1 MNDPCAG
8 ECKRT
13 SFSAL
18 VPFAGFCE
26 SFHDQAI
33 DFAEEQMFIDD
44 SGEILNE
51 KLYEMFYANV
61 NYGYVRNKYA
71 KAYVDALAHAI
82 DIPLDYE
89 EMQSPREYNFTT
101 DRLFAKLDRSS
112 LATMLRV
119 VRGWRLHDKINE
131 WFTSR
136 SGFIS
141 HYPNKLSLWPRVSD
155 WDHNQIG
162 CVLACYVD
170 LLFARRQIKDE
181 RDIAEEWISMET
193 IQEWLDEATTGDTK
207 SQLRAARAL
216 RINDYLR
223 RRQERNY
230 HFAA

>member
-18 VPFAGFCE
+18 VPFAGFYE
-26 SFHDQAI
+26 SSHDQAI

-51 KLYEMFYANV
+51 NLYEMFYSNV
-61 NYGYVRNKYA
+61 NFGYVRNKYA
-71 KAYVDALAHAI
+71 KAYVDALAQVI
-82 DIPLDYE
+82 GIPLDYE
-89 EMQSPREYNFTT
+89 EMQSPREYNFTA

-112 LATMLRV
+112 LTAMLRV
-119 VRGWRLHDKINE
+119 VRGKRLDDKINE

-141 HYPNKLSLWPRVSD
+141 HYPNSLCSWPRVSD
-155 WDHNQIG
+155 WDHNQVG

-170 LLFARRQIKDE
+170 HLFACRQIKDE
-181 RDIAEEWISMET
+181 RGIAEESISMET
-193 IQEWLDEATTGDTK
+193 IQEWLDGATTGDAE
-207 SQLRAARAL
+207 SQRKAARAL

-230 HFAA
+230 RVAA

>member
-8 ECKRT
+8 ASKRT

-26 SFHDQAI
+26 SSHDQAI

-51 KLYEMFYANV
+51 NLYEMFYSNV

-71 KAYVDALAHAI
+71 KAYVKALAQVI
-82 DIPLDYE
+82 GIPLDYE

-112 LATMLRV
+112 LAAMLRV
-119 VRGWRLHDKINE
+119 VRGKRLDDKINA

-136 SGFIS
+136 SGFVS
-141 HYPNKLSLWPRVSD
+141 HYPNKLSLWPRISD
-155 WDHNQIG
+155 WDHNQVG
-162 CVLACYVD
+162 CVLACYID
-170 LLFARRQIKDE
+170 NLRACRQIEDE
-181 RDIAEEWISMET
+181 CGIAAEWIPMET
-193 IQEWLDEATTGDTK
+193 IQEWLNEVTIGETE
-207 SQLRAARAL
+207 SQQKAARAL

-223 RRQERNY
+223 CRGERSY
-230 HFAA
+230 RVAA